1 VPDGKSFSFSFLLA
15 RKNACCILLMF
26 FCKIQVIAA
35 ALSGLGYIS
44 RGDLFLRIS
53 EVAEPRKKTGTPKII
68 KQIVSMLEKVRE
80 EPREG
85 AVVVGHVKASVT
97 EELEAIGEEPYFE
110 LAEDI
115 FKKTNR
121 DRKISASVHD
131 IKLPTTLS
139 AGRSVARKNKVI
151 SAISKLLAAPKKVAS
166 AILRLVRGA

>member
-1 VPDGKSFSFSFLLA
+1 
-15 RKNACCILLMF
+15 MF

-68 KQIVSMLEKVRE
+68 KQIVSMLEKV
-80 EPREG
+80 REG

>member
-1 VPDGKSFSFSFLLA
+1 
-15 RKNACCILLMF
+15 MF

-80 EPREG
+80 G

-115 FKKTNR
+115 FTNR